1 MQALT
6 YLVMVHNNAC
16 SRLYDKLI
24 KNGVCEEYARSVL
37 PQNTYVQYY
46 GTTNLKN
53 LVNFADRTLRDL
65 SQRELQL
72 VARACLKLSESF
84 FPEEIRSYINSM
96 SVQDG

>member
-1 MQALT
+1 M
-6 YLVMVHNNAC
+6 
-16 SRLYDKLI
+16 I